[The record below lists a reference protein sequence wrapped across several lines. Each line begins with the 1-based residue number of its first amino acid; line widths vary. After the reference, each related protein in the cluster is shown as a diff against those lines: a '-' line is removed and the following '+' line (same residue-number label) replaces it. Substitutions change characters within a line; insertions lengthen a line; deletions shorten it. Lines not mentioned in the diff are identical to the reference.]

1 MIRAALIFGL
11 GSSLLFAC
19 GNATSD
25 APCRGAEACQC
36 YPNDTCNGTLSCL
49 SNICVDAGAAGAAGA
64 PMSSSGGGA
73 SGAGGAG
80 AGATWT
86 GAGEAGEANQAGQ
99 AGAIELGTAGS
110 AGEPSVGNQVPAS
123 GSLLWLRANLGV
135 IASAGQVT
143 AWLDQS
149 GHGLDGI
156 MDDPAREPALVRGEW
171 NGLPV
176 IRFDGAQSLYLRQ
189 PIAPTTFTVIVAGR
203 NRNQSDAHGIFLG
216 PGGNTANN
224 QLRWENGGSVLI
236 VGLGNDLPQT
246 VFSFG
251 DTRTFHLLTARYDG
265 STLTV
270 SRNGTEVGSAHFVTT
285 GPWQI
290 GQVGGWFSS
299 DFMIGDLAEIL
310 VYERA
315 LSEADTELT
324 NSYLLQKYGVH

>member
-19 GNATSD
+19 GNVTSD
-25 APCRGAEACQC
+25 APCQGAETCQC
-36 YPNDTCNGTLSCL
+36 YPNNTCNGTLSCL
-49 SNICVDAGAAGAAGA
+49 SNICVDASAVGAAGA
-64 PMSSSGGGA
+64 PMSSADAGVTGEAGA
-73 SGAGGAG
+73 DE
-80 AGATWT
+80 AGAT
-86 GAGEAGEANQAGQ
+86 
-99 AGAIELGTAGS
+99 ELGTAGS
-110 AGEPSVGNQVPAS
+110 AGKPSVGNRGPAN

-135 IASAGQVT
+135 LQSAGQVT

-149 GHGLDGI
+149 GHRFDGI
-156 MDDPAREPALVRGEW
+156 MDQPSREPVLVPDEW

-176 IRFDGAQSLYLRQ
+176 IRFGGAQSLYLRQ
-189 PIAPTTFTVIVAGR
+189 AIAPTTFTVFVAGR
-203 NRNQSDAHGIFLG
+203 NRNPTDAHGIFLG

-224 QLRWENGGSVLI
+224 QLRWEDASSVLI

-251 DTRTFHLLTARYDG
+251 DTREFHVLAARYDG
-265 STLTV
+265 SNLTV
-270 SRNGTEVGSAHFVTT
+270 SRNGTPVGSAHFVTT

-299 DFMIGDLAEIL
+299 DFMVGDLAEIL
-310 VYERA
+310 VYESA

-324 NSYLLQKYGVH
+324 NSYLLQKYGMY

>member
-19 GNATSD
+19 GNVTSD
-25 APCRGAEACQC
+25 APCQGAETCQC
-36 YPNDTCNGTLSCL
+36 YPNHTCNGTLSCL
-49 SNICVDAGAAGAAGA
+49 SNLCVDASAAGAAGA
-64 PMSSSGGGA
+64 
-73 SGAGGAG
+73 
-80 AGATWT
+80 T
-86 GAGEAGEANQAGQ
+86 
-99 AGAIELGTAGS
+99 ELGSAGS
-110 AGEPSVGNQVPAS
+110 AGEPSVGNELPAS

-135 IASAGQVT
+135 IESAGQVT
-143 AWLDQS
+143 DWLDQS

-156 MDDPAREPALVRGEW
+156 MDLPSREPALVPGEW

-189 PIAPTTFTVIVAGR
+189 TIAPTKFTVFVAGR
-203 NRNQSDAHGIFLG
+203 NRNPTDAHGIFLG
-216 PGGNTANN
+216 PGGDTANN
-224 QLRWENGGSVLI
+224 QLRWESGSSVLI

-251 DTRTFHLLTARYDG
+251 DTRAFHVLAARYDG
-265 STLTV
+265 SNLTV
-270 SRNGTEVGSAHFVTT
+270 SRNGTQVGNAHFVTT

-299 DFMIGDLAEIL
+299 DFMVGDLAEIL
-310 VYERA
+310 VYESA

-324 NSYLLQKYGVH
+324 NSYLLQKYGMH